1 MQIISSSHDCISFDR
16 MKPATYLW
24 GTRGITA
31 PLSASRRFRFI
42 VFRVPYSS
50 FDFLSISHAIR
61 ISYLSYVSN
70 IDVIGCG
77 LLHQIGKSSHATI
90 RIVLYQSLWLR
101 LYEFFILFKNE
112 VLQMIPAIIRKKDS
126 GRIFRHFPFSPVTF
140 IRTLLERCQH
150 VHSSAS
156 FSNRLLLSKLMEMKL
171 YIRKII
177 SLYRSKRPDTIR
189 YTPNIIGH
197 FHV

>member
-1 MQIISSSHDCISFDR
+1 MQIISSSHDCISLDR

-24 GTRGITA
+24 GMRGITA

-61 ISYLSYVSN
+61 ISYLSFVPN
-70 IDVIGCG
+70 IDMIGCG

-101 LYEFFILFKNE
+101 LYEFFVLIKYE
-112 VLQMIPAIIRKKDS
+112 VSQSYPLQSVVSAVPSANHIPH
-126 GRIFRHFPFSPVTF
+126 HFYFSVATSLCTF
-140 IRTLLERCQH
+140 
-150 VHSSAS
+150 SAS
-156 FSNRLLLSKLMEMKL
+156 LVFYALLRSPS
-171 YIRKII
+171 
-177 SLYRSKRPDTIR
+177 SLEGWRNEGTHQGTHYP
-189 YTPNIIGH
+189 
-197 FHV
+197 V

>member
-16 MKPATYLW
+16 MKPATCLW
-24 GTRGITA
+24 GTRAITA

-61 ISYLSYVSN
+61 ISYLSFVSN
-70 IDVIGCG
+70 IDLIEWR

-101 LYEFFILFKNE
+101 LYEFFVLIKYE
-112 VLQMIPAIIRKKDS
+112 VLQSYPLQSVVSATPS
-126 GRIFRHFPFSPVTF
+126 ANHTPHHFYFSFV
-140 IRTLLERCQH
+140 TLLCTF
-150 VHSSAS
+150 SAS
-156 FSNRLLLSKLMEMKL
+156 LICLYRLLLSKVGERKV
-171 YIRKII
+171 YIRKFIT
-177 SLYRSKRPDTIR
+177 LFGAERSDTTG
-189 YTPNIIGH
+189 YT
-197 FHV
+197 FKYT